1 MQKKSDIIPSYKEMK
16 QDNCGDEY
24 TPSDY
29 LYFAYKYF
37 EAGTDIENCMIEL
50 FFPEFVVIDR
60 IILVKTVGGDY
71 KYQQRKL
78 EGLSPKNAQYW
89 ANMFIVS
96 EQFNLL
102 DRKNCLSLAQRI
114 AKCWE
119 IAACDAFA
127 DIKVKTS
134 VFYDEDDITI
144 TLINC

>member
-1 MQKKSDIIPSYKEMK
+1 MKKPDIIPSYNEMK
-16 QDNCGDEY
+16 QVNGGDKY

-29 LYFAYKYF
+29 LYFAYRHF

-50 FFPEFVVIDR
+50 FFPSFIIIDQMV
-60 IILVKTVGGDY
+60 LVKTVGGDY
-71 KYQQRKL
+71 NYQQRKL
-78 EGLSPKNAQYW
+78 DGLSQKDAQYW

-102 DRKNCLSLAQRI
+102 DKKNCLSLARRI

-119 IAACDAFA
+119 IAACDAFS

-134 VFYDEDDITI
+134 VFCDEDDISI
-144 TLINC
+144 TLRNC